1 MVRGLYRFY
10 LYSVCSALLIFV
22 TIATALLLTILFSFT
37 PLRGPNGTVPS
48 LTTLVQV
55 SVFAGVSWL
64 ISGILGGLHYWLIR
78 RDMRNDPSSGSSGV
92 RAFFLNLIEAAGLL
106 VAVAV
111 IGFGVLETRAHS
123 EETDV
128 AVSAAS
134 GLTTLAMVAL
144 VEWERRR
151 SVLQRGAA
159 LVFQRLHFFGVQGIL
174 LFFVIAAFF
183 NDLTSLIDL
192 LFFKSSSCMPAS
204 DCTYYNPLGLG
215 LVLLWF
221 IACWLVYGLVTRTD
235 MSRTARLVL
244 HGASLALGVGYIIDS
259 VFLVAQLFLQ
269 PLFHLPQYQYADYLR
284 YTFISPLLLGIL
296 VIGVY
301 HILLRNMSQRGLL
314 EAARRHMIEWSIAG
328 LLLAGT
334 FWWGLEAILFNLFE
348 GPPTVDSLLWIT
360 ALAQIIAGVSYI
372 PLDLY
377 LRRHHV
383 LDPEHSFGSRRG
395 FVLALLGAGLLALA
409 LGGATA
415 LYAWVTALLGS
426 SLANGTEIAHGGLA
440 TALVGAL
447 VAGIYFWTARSERLW
462 TQHTTANQPPAPP
475 TPALPVTPVVPATLE
490 EILDELLAG
499 QISRAEA
506 AARIRGLDHG
516 TVEVDG

>member
-10 LYSVCSALLIFV
+10 LYSVCGALLIFV
-22 TIATALLLTILFSFT
+22 TIATVSLLTILFGFT
-37 PLRGPNGTVPS
+37 PLRGSNSFMPS
-48 LTTLVQV
+48 QPTLVQV

-92 RAFFLNLIEAAGLL
+92 RAFFLNIIEASGVL
-106 VAVAV
+106 VAVAA
-111 IGFGVLETRAHS
+111 IGFGVIEARAHAG
-123 EETDV
+123 EADV
-128 AVSAAS
+128 TVSAAS
-134 GLTTLAMVAL
+134 GLIALAMIAL

-151 SVLQRGAA
+151 TVLQRGAA

-183 NDLTSLIDL
+183 NDLTSLLDL
-192 LFFKSSSCMPAS
+192 LFFKSGFCVLSG
-204 DCTYYNPLGLG
+204 CTDYNVLGLG
-215 LVLLWF
+215 LALLWF
-221 IACWLVYGLVTRTD
+221 IASWLVYGLVTRTD

-259 VFLVAQLFLQ
+259 VFLVAQLFLK
-269 PLFHLPQYQYADYLR
+269 PLFHLPQDVDYIR
-284 YTFISPLLLGIL
+284 YFFITPLLLGIL
-296 VIGVY
+296 VVIVY
-301 HILLRNMSQRGLL
+301 HILLHNMSRRNLL
-314 EAARRHMIEWSIAG
+314 AAARRHMIEWSIAG

-348 GPPTVDSLLWIT
+348 GPPTVDSLLWVT

-377 LRRHHV
+377 LRRHYV
-383 LDPEHSFGSRRG
+383 LDPEHSFGARRG

-462 TQHTTANQPPAPP
+462 TQNTTANQPPAPS

-499 QISRAEA
+499 HISRAEA